1 MRKLL
6 HFFAFVALTILSAN
20 TFAADVPVSGN
31 ITSNTTWTKD
41 NIYLLTGF
49 VYVKS
54 GATLTIEAGT
64 LIKGD
69 KPSKGTLIITRGS
82 KISAVGTECEPIVF
96 TSNQPIGDRAP
107 GDWGGIILLGDAP
120 INIKDS
126 ATGLPIDGIIEGGVD
141 NSAGDGRYGGT
152 NANSNSGTMQYVRI
166 EYPGIA
172 FVLNNE
178 INGLTFGGV
187 GAGTTIDHIQI
198 SYSGDDSYEWFGGT
212 VNCKNLIAFKGTDDD
227 FDTDFGYSGHCQ
239 FLLAVRD
246 TAYYDAAGASNSFE
260 SDNNATGSS
269 VTPLTSSVFSNVTSI
284 GPKST
289 VSFPAPSY
297 FKRGA
302 HIRRNSTQSI
312 YNTIFMGWPIGEFI
326 DGTASKA
333 NYTAGSLELKNNVW
347 AGCGRDHEAAF
358 DSANVPSVGN
368 INTFYAAATGAMLAD
383 PFNAT
388 TPDVMP
394 SAGSP
399 VLSGASFAAANL
411 SNPFFD
417 NTVTYRG
424 AFGTTNWMTCWA
436 NFDSDNT
443 PYTSVNEIS
452 NLNNINLYPNPFT
465 ENFNINITAVA
476 SMKLNISLVD
486 ISGRIIKEVMNDN
499 VTAGAHT
506 YTVNTENIQS
516 GIYFVKIQSN
526 NQATTLKMV
535 CNK

>member
-82 KISAVGTECEPIVF
+82 KISAVGTSCEPIIF

-120 INIKDS
+120 INLKDS
-126 ATGLPIDGIIEGGVD
+126 ASGLSIDGIIEGGVD

-166 EYPGIA
+166 EYPGVA

-187 GAGTTIDHIQI
+187 GAGTTIDHIQV

-212 VNCKNLIAFKGTDDD
+212 VNCKNLIAFRGTDDD
-227 FDTDFGYSGHCQ
+227 FDTDFGFSGHCQ
-239 FLLAVRD
+239 FLLGIRD
-246 TAYYDAAGASNSFE
+246 TAHYDAAGASNGFE
-260 SDNNATGSS
+260 SDNNATGTS
-269 VTPLTSSVFSNVTSI
+269 VTPLTSAVFSNVTSI

-289 VSFPAPSY
+289 TTFPVPSY

-302 HIRRNSTQSI
+302 HIRRNSNESI
-312 YNTIFMGWPIGEFI
+312 YNTIFMGWPIGEVI
-326 DGTASKA
+326 EGTASQA
-333 NYTAGSLELKNNVW
+333 NYTAGTLELKNNVW
-347 AGCGRDHEAAF
+347 AGCTVNHQAAF
-358 DSANVPSVGN
+358 DSANVPLVGN
-368 INTFYAAATGAMLAD
+368 SNFFYAAATGAMLAD

-424 AFGTTNWMTCWA
+424 AFGTTNWMTCWT

>member
-1 MRKLL
+1 M
-6 HFFAFVALTILSAN
+6 SAN

-31 ITSNTTWTKD
+31 ITANTTWTKD

-69 KPSKGTLIITRGS
+69 KPSKGTLIITRTG
-82 KISAVGTECEPIVF
+82 KISAAGTECEPIVF

-126 ATGLPIDGIIEGGVD
+126 ASGLPIDGIIEGGVD
-141 NSAGDGRYGGT
+141 NASFDGRYGGT
-152 NANSNSGTMQYVRI
+152 NAGSNSGTMQYVRI

-187 GAGTTIDHIQI
+187 GTGTTIDHIQV
-198 SYSGDDSYEWFGGT
+198 SFSGDDSYEWFGGT

-246 TAYYDAAGASNSFE
+246 TAYYDAAGASNTFE

-269 VTPLTSSVFSNVTSI
+269 ATPLTSSVFSNVTTI

-326 DGTASKA
+326 DGTSTKA
-333 NYTAGSLELKNNVW
+333 NYTAGTLELKNNVW
-347 AGCGRDHEAAF
+347 AGCSRNHEAAF
-358 DSANVPSVGN
+358 DSANVPLMGN
-368 INTFYAAATGAMLAD
+368 SNTFYAAATEAMLAD

-388 TPDVMP
+388 APNAIP

-399 VLSGASFAAANL
+399 VLMGASFSAANL
-411 SNPFFD
+411 SSSFFD
-417 NTVTYRG
+417 NTVTFRG
-424 AFGTTNWMTCWA
+424 AFGTTNWMTCWT
-436 NFDSDNT
+436 NFDSENT

-452 NLNNINLYPNPFT
+452 NLNNIKVYPNPFT
-465 ENFNINITAVA
+465 NKFVVNVNATETTN
-476 SMKLNISLVD
+476 LNISLVD
-486 ISGRIIKEVMNDN
+486 ISGRIIKQIMNDA
-499 VTAGAHT
+499 VSAGLNT
-506 YTVNTENIQS
+506 YSINTENLQG

-526 NQATTLKMV
+526 NEATTLKMV